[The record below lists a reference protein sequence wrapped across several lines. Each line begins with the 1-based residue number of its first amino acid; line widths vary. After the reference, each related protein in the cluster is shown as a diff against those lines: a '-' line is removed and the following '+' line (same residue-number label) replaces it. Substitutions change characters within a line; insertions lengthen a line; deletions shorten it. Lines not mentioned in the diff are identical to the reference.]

1 MPFRPADTPRG
12 PADLDPRSD
21 AELVRAARLGDR
33 AAFDALY
40 LRHREWV
47 LALALRHTARR
58 DDALDVAQDAFV
70 QLLKKLP
77 ELELAGPLTTW
88 LYPVVVHRAIDLA
101 RKRVRDT
108 RDEAALAEAAAR
120 PAGDPSERAELERL
134 VRALG
139 AEQRE
144 VLLLRFADG
153 FELEEIAVAL
163 AIPLGTVKSRL
174 HQALA
179 HLRGDPRL
187 ARLFAGR

>member
-21 AELVRAARLGDR
+21 AELVRAARHGDR

-153 FELEEIAVAL
+153 FELEEIADAL